1 MISRMLEQRVQ
12 QHFFESADLLY
23 QVAEQLG
30 RPLAFAAQMI
40 TDALTGGHRVLTA
53 GQGHAALEADYLAAR
68 LAGRFEQDRPG
79 LAAWSLPAQTRAGLD
94 LSRLVQA
101 QGHPGDVLVV
111 IEPETGRDHAWADVL
126 ATAHGQEMFVVAL
139 TADDWRTQLQDT
151 DLQLRVS
158 APRAARV
165 VETQRVLVHAL
176 CDAIDQLLLGS
187 EE

>member
-1 MISRMLEQRVQ
+1 MLEQRVQ
-12 QHFFESADLLY
+12 QHFFSRVPTCSTRWPSNWGA
-23 QVAEQLG
+23 
-30 RPLAFAAQMI
+30 RLAFAAQMI
-40 TDALTGGHRVLTA
+40 TDALTGGHRVLTVA
-53 GQGHAALEADYLAAR
+53 QGHAALDADYLAAR
-68 LAGRFEQDRPG
+68 LAGRFEQDRP
-79 LAAWSLPAQTRAGLD
+79 AWPPGACRPKPEPAWTCPACCRRRATRATLI
-94 LSRLVQA
+94 
-101 QGHPGDVLVV
+101 V
-111 IEPETGRDHAWADVL
+111 IEPEASRAAAWAEVL

-139 TADDWRTQLQDT
+139 TADDWRGQLQDT